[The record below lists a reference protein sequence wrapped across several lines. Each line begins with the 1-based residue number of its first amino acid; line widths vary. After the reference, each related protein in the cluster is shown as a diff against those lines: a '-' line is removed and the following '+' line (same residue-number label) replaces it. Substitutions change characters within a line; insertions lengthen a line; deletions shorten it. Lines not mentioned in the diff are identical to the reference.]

1 MIVDILSYIVLA
13 AFVIRSVRNTLY
25 HVFLWQNKE
34 YRLDML
40 RIYLS
45 TKVGR
50 NIIFGFFAKLKFLLL
65 AFFFVSLFFDIN
77 ILYSITI
84 WSFGVVLVIEGYR
97 NIREFL
103 SVSLPL
109 PKYTP
114 KVLIIIFFALFFQF
128 ILVLTSSPRFGLDMM
143 PFLDKL
149 LAVTIAMQVGLFS
162 FPGQIRDSLLEYF
175 TSRKMVKM
183 DNLKVVG
190 ITGSYG
196 KSTAKELVYQIVKD
210 DFNVVISP
218 KNVNKPV
225 GISKLILD
233 SVNKLTNLVII
244 EVAAD
249 IHHGRNQIER
259 IANMLVDKLEI
270 AVITGLNQQH
280 MALFK
285 STKEIA
291 KAKYSLVSNL
301 NDNGVAVLKVDNN
314 DMRMLVKRAKKDGV
328 KTVLYG
334 TDKRLYAYACNIN
347 LSKDGSR
354 FKLVLGKKTAIIN
367 TKLLGQA
374 GVEGIV
380 VAAVVSEQLGLSWN
394 KIKLGLKKLKSPEN
408 SIIVTR
414 RHGSVLIDD
423 TYTAN
428 PDGVIAGLDYLSLY
442 DGVKILVLNPLAELG
457 EDSQLVHRNIA
468 KYAKKICNSIVL
480 TNRNDY
486 DVFND
491 VLRENFNLVVKSK
504 NEVKEYIDSHY
515 KGKKTILFE
524 GKESIG
530 ALMAYK
536 S

>member
-1 MIVDILSYIVLA
+1 MIIDILSYIVLA
-13 AFVIRSVRNTLY
+13 AFVLRTVRNTLY

-34 YRLDML
+34 YRFDML
-40 RIYLS
+40 KIYLS
-45 TKVGR
+45 TEVGK
-50 NIIFGFFAKLKFLLL
+50 NIIFGLIAKLKFLLL
-65 AFFFVSLFFDIN
+65 AFFVVSLFFEIN
-77 ILYSITI
+77 ILYNITI
-84 WSFGVVLVIEGYR
+84 WSFGVVLVIEAYR

-103 SVSLPL
+103 SGSLPL
-109 PKYTP
+109 PKYTS
-114 KVLIIIFFALFFQF
+114 KVLIIIFFTLFFQL
-128 ILVLTSSPRFGLDMM
+128 ILVLTSSPRFGLDLM

-149 LAVTIAMQVGLFS
+149 LAVTVAMQIGLFS

-175 TSRKMVKM
+175 ALRKMVKM
-183 DNLKVVG
+183 NNLKVVG

-196 KSTAKELVYQIVKD
+196 KSTAKELVYQMVKD
-210 DFNVVISP
+210 EFNVVISP
-218 KNVNKPV
+218 KNINKPV
-225 GISKLILD
+225 GISNLILH
-233 SVNKLTNLVII
+233 SVNKLTNLMIV

-249 IHHGRNQIER
+249 IHHGKNQIER
-259 IANMLVDKLEI
+259 IANMLADKLEI

-301 NDNGVAVLKVDNN
+301 NDDGVAVFKVDNK
-314 DMRMLVKRAKKDGV
+314 DTRMLAKRAIKNGV
-328 KTVLYG
+328 KTILCG

-347 LSKDGSR
+347 LSKDESR

-380 VAAVVSEQLGLSWN
+380 VVAVVCEQLGLSWS
-394 KIKLGLKKLKSPEN
+394 KIKLGLRRLKSPES
-408 SIIVTR
+408 SIKITKR
-414 RHGSVLIDD
+414 RGSVLIDD

-442 DGVKILVLNPLAELG
+442 DGIKILVLNPLAELG

-486 DVFND
+486 DAFSE
-491 VLRENFNLVVKSK
+491 VLRENFNLVVKGK
-504 NEVKEYIDSHY
+504 NEVREYIESHY

-530 ALMAYK
+530 ALLAYK
-536 S
+536 N